1 MATRALYVFNDDH
14 VKITVYKHWDGYPE
28 ARGAYGFI
36 RAALAYAWDLPR
48 FEADDYAAAFVAA
61 NKKKGGGDVRLLN
74 EASTNAD
81 ALGIEFTYTATLDG
95 DRLKVM
101 THAHWDSEAVF
112 APVYITRAGIT
123 GVPVIEPLEV
133 LPL

>member
-1 MATRALYVFNDDH
+1 
-14 VKITVYKHWDGYPE
+14 
-28 ARGAYGFI
+28 
-36 RAALAYAWDLPR
+36 
-48 FEADDYAAAFVAA
+48 VAA
-61 NKKKGGGDVRLLN
+61 NKKQGGGDVRLLN

-81 ALGIEFTYTATLDG
+81 ALGIEFTYTVTLDG
-95 DRLKVM
+95 ERLKVM